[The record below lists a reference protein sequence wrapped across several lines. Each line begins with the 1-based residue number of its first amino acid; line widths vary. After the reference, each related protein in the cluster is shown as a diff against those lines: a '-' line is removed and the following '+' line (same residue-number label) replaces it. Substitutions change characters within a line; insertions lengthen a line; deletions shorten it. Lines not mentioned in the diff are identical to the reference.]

1 MTVDKLIERLQIL
14 SNRGYGKNQ
23 VVVFEQLFTSSNP
36 YHTTVEDI
44 IHQKATYDQSKE
56 VIVLLR

>member
-1 MTVDKLIERLQIL
+1 MTVDKLIEHLQIL
-14 SNRGYGKNQ
+14 SSRGFGNNE
-23 VVVFEQLFTSSNP
+23 VVMFEQLFTSEEP

-44 IHQKATYDQSKE
+44 KRQKATYDVSKE